1 MSKKRIK
8 GKQGGLQ
15 GIMKMPIEIFM
26 EIAPYV
32 DPGDLISLARTGKFF
47 HAMLLD
53 RSAAP
58 VWQRSLSSVA
68 DLPPCPTGM
77 VEPQYAALML
87 AERLPYY
94 DMDSTPIPFTWHIK
108 NPSSKK
114 VSYKLRAHI
123 QQFERARNEFIQNG
137 DQEGLVAWAQERN
150 AIWDVQSK
158 EGDVLLKYINSV
170 AASRST
176 KLQDLKAERQ
186 EQIHKRLK
194 ALGWNEKYFDF
205 SKGSNS
211 ARKQWH
217 NLVEVPK
224 PFTERIWT
232 NMLPKLGQLLEENR
246 PQLDEYE
253 RQQRQDERC
262 HKVETMLRNYKKATD
277 PYSWDFIFNMY
288 KEENTLEKVHELFE
302 KQRNILDQ
310 KLSEW
315 RIRVE
320 DQLVGQYTLSLAHD
334 NNVRLNT
341 ALTIKGSTDHTKDLS
356 DHARFLLRADT
367 VFMASDLVTSDTEF
381 DREHGP
387 IARSIYYPDISMLYN
402 SPYLYETK
410 YSYDP
415 NEEVEKLNVYVRHA
429 VKEAIS
435 RALLEQLDMHNVAY
449 IELKQMGDVFVCG
462 RCSYSKAMGWRDIV
476 DHYHI
481 KRRDWLGDRFVPNN
495 FTTRHP
501 VIFRNTHD
509 LAPDTSSRP
518 LVRISTST
526 NAHPGSVAY
535 CLICREIERYE
546 CFESL
551 EKMKEHL
558 IEVHD
563 AKEPVENLHFIAEL
577 DPFGITRGSMGSL
590 GSRTDWEK
598 KWDEYHDARDAV
610 NKAE

>member
-1 MSKKRIK
+1 MPYWDGGAAVCGVDVRKELYSKFVALKQHPVSRIRTYECDFVLLVGPQSWWK
-8 GKQGGLQ
+8 DYL
-15 GIMKMPIEIFM
+15 IMAW
-26 EIAPYV
+26 IAPQFPS
-32 DPGDLISLARTGKFF
+32 PG
-47 HAMLLD
+47 
-53 RSAAP
+53 
-58 VWQRSLSSVA
+58 
-68 DLPPCPTGM
+68 
-77 VEPQYAALML
+77 
-87 AERLPYY
+87 
-94 DMDSTPIPFTWHIK
+94 
-108 NPSSKK
+108 NPSSKN
-114 VSYKLRAHI
+114 VSYKLRAHV
-123 QQFERARNEFIQNG
+123 QEFERARSEFIQSG
-137 DQEGLVAWAQERN
+137 DQEGLVAWAQKRD

-158 EGDVLLKYINSV
+158 EGDVLLKYINWV

-176 KLQDLKAERQ
+176 ELQDLKAERQ

-224 PFTERIWT
+224 LFTERIWT
-232 NMLPKLGQLLEENR
+232 NMLPKLRQLLEENR

-277 PYSWDFIFNMY
+277 PYRFIVHALQSSSVMGNVISIKQSLDFWAPFPGNLTLNSWDFIFNMY
-288 KEENTLEKVHELFE
+288 KEENTLKKVQELFE
-302 KQRNILDQ
+302 KQRNILEQ

-320 DQLVGQYTLSLAHD
+320 DQLVEQYTLSLAHD
-334 NNVRLNT
+334 DNVRLNT

-387 IARSIYYPDISMLYN
+387 VARSIYYLDISMLYN

-462 RCSYSKAMGWRDIV
+462 RCSHSKAMGWRDIV
-476 DHYHI
+476 DHYHM
-481 KRRDWLGDRFVPNN
+481 KRRDWLGDRFVHNN

-501 VIFRNTHD
+501 VIFRNIHD

-518 LVRISTST
+518 LVRISIST

-546 CFESL
+546 RFESL
-551 EKMKEHL
+551 EEMKEHL
-558 IEVHD
+558 VEVHD

-577 DPFGITRGSMGSL
+577 DPFGVMRGSGSL
-590 GSRTDWEK
+590 GGRTDWER
-598 KWDEYHDARDAV
+598 KWDEYHSV
-610 NKAE
+610 